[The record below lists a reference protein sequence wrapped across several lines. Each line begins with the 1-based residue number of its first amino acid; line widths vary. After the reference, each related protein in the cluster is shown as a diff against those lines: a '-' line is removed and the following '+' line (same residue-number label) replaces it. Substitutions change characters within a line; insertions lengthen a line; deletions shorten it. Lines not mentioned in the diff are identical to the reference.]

1 MGGEEEGGGG
11 VGSVAGGVG
20 AGVAERKESWWLP
33 GAGAC
38 GVLKGR
44 NRRWDHVVRAGEAAW
59 RGGCGVGEG
68 ESGGGGGDGEEGAGG
83 KGGGGGGGGE
93 VCVGELA
100 EV

>member
-11 VGSVAGGVG
+11 VGSVAGEAG
-20 AGVAERKESWWLP
+20 AGVAEREDSWWLP

-44 NRRWDHVVRAGEAAW
+44 NRRWSHVVRAGEGEW
-59 RGGCGVGEG
+59 RWRRGVGRG
-68 ESGGGGGDGEEGAGG
+68 VSGGGGGNGEEGGDG
-83 KGGGGGGGGE
+83 KGGGGGGGDE